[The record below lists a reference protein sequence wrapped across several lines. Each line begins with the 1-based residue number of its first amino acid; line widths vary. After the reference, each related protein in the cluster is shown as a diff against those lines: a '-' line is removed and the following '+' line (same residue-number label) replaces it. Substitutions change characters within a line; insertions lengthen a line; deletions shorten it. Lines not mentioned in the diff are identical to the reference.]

1 MLWNAALWILF
12 YWLAMGAVIFLANR
26 VGMKFPTGSGYRKWA
41 DGILVC
47 AIVFMPVVPLVVLAA
62 WLLDR

>member
-26 VGMKFPTGSGYRKWA
+26 VGMKFPTGSDYRKWA
-41 DGILVC
+41 DAILVC
-47 AIVFMPVVPLVVLAA
+47 AIVLMPVVPLVVLAA